1 MKKFYTRELHRLSI
15 GLLIILTLLFA
26 FLLNTAVQAEEQELL
41 KAKQVIYTFDIPDGS
56 LDDRDVALGTS
67 QEQLDLP
74 SSLIARVKNAE
85 KEQKFEVPVTWTAH
99 PQYDRDAPGEYR
111 FTAIPAEEY
120 TLADHLTPPGVTVT
134 VNEAEVDDPKA
145 VDEREDVRFKEEKS
159 EDRSRSNQPF
169 SFDIASGSVV
179 IEPDTTGQSDIQVTQ
194 GSTVTRGID
203 SSDTIELYSTSG
215 ATVNHF
221 VMVKGG
227 IETNVAANGINIKSP
242 SGDGFS
248 ITENST
254 VTLTLVGNNYVQ
266 PSGSYYAGIL
276 VRVGSSLTI
285 EDGGNG
291 FIEARGGNYSA
302 AIGGASSYDGT
313 GSGDITI
320 NSGTIN
326 CYAGKWNAILG
337 GDDANITINGGKVN
351 ITNTNSNFDKK
362 GISADTLVLNGGTVS
377 ADGYR
382 NRSIECSKAIING
395 GSLYVNSSISG
406 TFINSAGLPVSQNRI
421 DASSVYGPNE
431 MVKAGELDVLM
442 ARLHTAQV
450 PNAYSNLYGV
460 RDVYTDSS
468 ASVYLWLPRVNM
480 PLTDIEDPS
489 SVKDYDNSGLPE
501 RITAKY
507 LSTPVTLKLL
517 NPDDYSSSAVYQWQ
531 LNGKDIEG
539 ATAQTLEAKD
549 IGTYTL
555 NITDGGSVSSYR
567 QIIFSA
573 VYTLAFDSNGGKGV
587 MPDQTKNYG
596 EELPLNPNEYTKTGY
611 TFSGWKELK
620 SGAVYPDKA
629 TLTEDFTVIDGEV
642 VKLYAQW
649 RANNYNVKFDGNT
662 ADGGIMADQAMT
674 YDEAASLASNSY
686 TKTGYTFTG
695 WNTQGDGSGTA
706 YGDGEKV
713 KNLTTADGEVVKL
726 YAQWRANKYSI
737 QFDGNTADGGSMAD
751 QAMTYDEAASLAS
764 NSYTKTG
771 YTFTGWNTQA
781 DGSGTAYG
789 DGEEVKNLTTV
800 DGETVPLYAQWRA
813 NKYSIQFDGNTADGG
828 SMADQTMTYDEAAS
842 LASNSYTKTGYTFTG
857 WNTQGDG
864 SGTAYGD
871 GEEVKNLT
879 TVDGEVVKLYAQW
892 RANKY
897 SVQFDGNTAD
907 GGSMADQ
914 AMTYDAA
921 ASLASNSYTKTG
933 YTFTGWNTQADG
945 SGTAYGDGEEV
956 KNLTTVDGETVPL
969 YAQWRANKYSIQ
981 FDGNTADGGSM
992 TDQAMTY
999 DTAVNLT
1006 ANGYTKTG
1014 YTFTGWNTQA
1024 NGGGTA
1030 YTDGENVKNL
1040 TTADGETVPLY
1051 AQWRANK
1058 YSIQFEGNT
1067 ADGGS
1072 MADQA
1077 MTYDEAASLE
1087 RNSYTKTGYTF
1098 TGWNTQADGG
1108 GTAYGDGEEVK
1119 NLTIVDGEVVKLYA
1133 QWRLRTPSIVTSQSI
1148 GKHGDTITLTGE
1160 DFEPNAEVIFTLHS
1174 MPKEI
1179 GKAPADT
1186 DGKVTLTFQVPFDTE
1201 EGDHQLRA
1209 DNGIHSAQTGL
1220 KVLKTAKAD
1229 SEKIDNNTN
1238 GTPVGTGI
1246 QSHGYIPLVLVL
1258 VLCGITFGVLLR
1270 RNKLK

>member
-26 FLLNTAVQAEEQELL
+26 FLLNTAVQAEEQESL

-74 SSLIARVKNAE
+74 SSLSARVENTE
-85 KEQKFEVPVTWTAH
+85 KEQELEVPVTWTSQ
-99 PQYDRDAPGEYR
+99 PQYERDTPGEYR

-120 TLADHLTPPGVTVT
+120 TLADHLMPPGVTVT

-159 EDRSRSNQPF
+159 EDQSRSSQHLSLNM
-169 SFDIASGSVV
+169 ANGSVV
-179 IEPDTTGQSDIQVTQ
+179 IERDTTGQSDIQVTQ
-194 GSTVTRGID
+194 GSTVIRGLA
-203 SSDTIELYSTSG
+203 SSDTIELYTTSG
-215 ATVNHF
+215 ATVNHS
-221 VMVKGG
+221 VMVRGG
-227 IETNVAANGINIKSP
+227 VEANITANGINIKSP

-254 VTLTLVGNNYVQ
+254 VTLTIVGNNYVQ
-266 PSGSYYAGIL
+266 PSGSYYAGVL
-276 VRVGSSLTI
+276 VLPGSTLII
-285 EDGGNG
+285 EDGGG
-291 FIEARGGNYSA
+291 GYLEAFGGNYSA
-302 AIGGASSYDGT
+302 AIGAAPPEHHYPGRC
-313 GSGDITI
+313 GDII
-320 NSGTIN
+320 VNGGNIQCRS
-326 CYAGKWNAILG
+326 GKWNAIFG
-337 GDDANITINGGKVN
+337 GIDANITINGGKVI
-351 ITNTNSNFDKK
+351 ITQTSNNFVKK
-362 GISADTLVLNGGTVS
+362 GITADTLILNGGTVT
-377 ADGYR
+377 ADGYGDY
-382 NRSIECSKAIING
+382 SIECSKAIING
-395 GSLYVNSSISG
+395 GNLYVNSSISG
-406 TFINSAGLPVSQNRI
+406 TFINGAGLPVFQNRI

-431 MVKAGELDVLM
+431 MVNAGELDVLM
-442 ARLHTAQV
+442 ARLHTALV
-450 PNAYSNLYGV
+450 PDAYSNLYGV
-460 RDVYTDSS
+460 SDVYTDSS
-468 ASVYLWLPRVNM
+468 ANVYLWLPRVNM

-517 NPDDYSSSAVYQWQ
+517 NQDDYSSSAVYQWQ

-573 VYTLAFDSNGGKGV
+573 VYTLAFDSNGGEGV

-662 ADGGIMADQAMT
+662 ADGGSMADQAMT
-674 YDEAASLASNSY
+674 YDEAASLERNSY

-695 WNTQGDGSGTA
+695 WNTQGDGSGSA
-706 YGDGEKV
+706 YGDGEEV

-751 QAMTYDEAASLAS
+751 QAMTYDASASLAS

-781 DGSGTAYG
+781 DGGGSAYG

-800 DGETVPLYAQWRA
+800 
-813 NKYSIQFDGNTADGG
+813 
-828 SMADQTMTYDEAAS
+828 
-842 LASNSYTKTGYTFTG
+842 
-857 WNTQGDG
+857 
-864 SGTAYGD
+864 
-871 GEEVKNLT
+871 
-879 TVDGEVVKLYAQW
+879 
-892 RANKY
+892 
-897 SVQFDGNTAD
+897 
-907 GGSMADQ
+907 
-914 AMTYDAA
+914 
-921 ASLASNSYTKTG
+921 
-933 YTFTGWNTQADG
+933 
-945 SGTAYGDGEEV
+945 
-956 KNLTTVDGETVPL
+956 
-969 YAQWRANKYSIQ
+969 
-981 FDGNTADGGSM
+981 
-992 TDQAMTY
+992 
-999 DTAVNLT
+999 
-1006 ANGYTKTG
+1006 
-1014 YTFTGWNTQA
+1014 
-1024 NGGGTA
+1024 
-1030 YTDGENVKNL
+1030 
-1040 TTADGETVPLY
+1040 DGETVPLY

-1077 MTYDEAASLE
+1077 MTYDASASLE
-1087 RNSYTKTGYTF
+1087 RNSYTKTGYTYK
-1098 TGWNTQADGG
+1098 GWNTQPDGS
-1108 GTAYGDGEEVK
+1108 GTAYTDGEEVS
-1119 NLTIVDGEVVKLYA
+1119 NLTTADGETVLLYA
-1133 QWRLRTPSIVTSQSI
+1133 QWRLRTPSIVTSQSA
-1148 GKHGDTITLTGE
+1148 GKHGDTVTVTGE
-1160 DFEPNAEVIFTLHS
+1160 DFEPNAEVTFTLHS
-1174 MPKEI
+1174 TPKEV

-1186 DGKVTLTFQVPFDTE
+1186 EGKVTLKFQVPFDTK

-1209 DNGIHSAQTGL
+1209 DNGIHSAQTGF

-1229 SEKIDNNTN
+1229 PEKNDTNTN
-1238 GTPVGTGI
+1238 GASVGTGI
-1246 QSHGYIPLVLVL
+1246 QSYGFIPPALVLI
-1258 VLCGITFGVLLR
+1258 LCGIAFGLLLR
-1270 RNKLK
+1270 RNKLG

>member
-74 SSLIARVKNAE
+74 SSLIARVENAE
-85 KEQKFEVPVTWTAH
+85 KEQELEVPVIWTSQ

-159 EDRSRSNQPF
+159 EDQSRSSQHLSLNM
-169 SFDIASGSVV
+169 ANGSVV
-179 IEPDTTGQSDIQVTQ
+179 IERDTTGQSDIQVTQ
-194 GSTVTRGID
+194 GSTVTRGLA

-215 ATVNHF
+215 ATVNHS
-221 VMVKGG
+221 VMVRGG

-291 FIEARGGNYSA
+291 FLEARGGNYSA

-320 NSGTIN
+320 NGGIIH
-326 CYAGKWNAILG
+326 CYANKDNYILG
-337 GDDANITINGGKVN
+337 GNTSNIAINDGRVTVKKS
-351 ITNTNSNFDKK
+351 TSNYIKN
-362 GISADTLVLNGGTVS
+362 GIKADLLVLSGGTI
-377 ADGYR
+377 
-382 NRSIECSKAIING
+382 SIEGGVLNSVECNTTIING
-395 GSLYVNSSISG
+395 GNLYTNG
-406 TFINSAGLPVSQNRI
+406 RTTGNFINGAGIPVSQNRI
-421 DASSVYGPNE
+421 DASSVFGPNE
-431 MVKAGELDVLM
+431 LVNAGELDVLM
-442 ARLHTAQV
+442 ARLHTALV
-450 PNAYSNLYGV
+450 PDAYSNLYGV
-460 RDVYTDSS
+460 SDVYTDSS
-468 ASVYLWLPRVNM
+468 ANVYLWLPRVNM

-596 EELPLNPNEYTKTGY
+596 EALPLNPNEYTKTGY

-629 TLTEDFTVIDGEV
+629 TLTEDFTGIDGEV

-649 RANNYNVKFDGNT
+649 RTNNYNVKFDGNT
-662 ADGGIMADQAMT
+662 ADGGSMADQAMT

-695 WNTQGDGSGTA
+695 WNTQADGGGTA
-706 YGDGEKV
+706 YGDGENV

-751 QAMTYDEAASLAS
+751 QAMTYDEAASL
-764 NSYTKTG
+764 
-771 YTFTGWNTQA
+771 
-781 DGSGTAYG
+781 
-789 DGEEVKNLTTV
+789 TT
-800 DGETVPLYAQWRA
+800 
-813 NKYSIQFDGNTADGG
+813 
-828 SMADQTMTYDEAAS
+828 
-842 LASNSYTKTGYTFTG
+842 
-857 WNTQGDG
+857 
-864 SGTAYGD
+864 
-871 GEEVKNLT
+871 
-879 TVDGEVVKLYAQW
+879 
-892 RANKY
+892 
-897 SVQFDGNTAD
+897 
-907 GGSMADQ
+907 
-914 AMTYDAA
+914 
-921 ASLASNSYTKTG
+921 
-933 YTFTGWNTQADG
+933 
-945 SGTAYGDGEEV
+945 
-956 KNLTTVDGETVPL
+956 
-969 YAQWRANKYSIQ
+969 
-981 FDGNTADGGSM
+981 
-992 TDQAMTY
+992 
-999 DTAVNLT
+999 
-1006 ANGYTKTG
+1006 NG
-1014 YTFTGWNTQA
+1014 
-1024 NGGGTA
+1024 
-1030 YTDGENVKNL
+1030 
-1040 TTADGETVPLY
+1040 
-1051 AQWRANK
+1051 
-1058 YSIQFEGNT
+1058 
-1067 ADGGS
+1067 
-1072 MADQA
+1072 
-1077 MTYDEAASLE
+1077 
-1087 RNSYTKTGYTF
+1087 YTKTGYTF

-1119 NLTIVDGEVVKLYA
+1119 NLTTANGETVLLYA

-1148 GKHGDTITLTGE
+1148 GKHGDTITVTGE
-1160 DFEPNAEVIFTLHS
+1160 DFEPNAEVTFTLYS
-1174 MPKEI
+1174 TPKEI

-1186 DGKVTLTFQVPFDTE
+1186 EGKVTLTFQVPCDTE

-1220 KVLKTAKAD
+1220 KVLKTTKAD

-1258 VLCGITFGVLLR
+1258 VLCSIAFGVLLS